1 MSEYLFPRAF
11 VEGEEGKEYA
21 CVKGDEVIFTR
32 ERKEGCFGKVP
43 IEIIFDKVIDLLEGE
58 VKRSFIIHDP
68 KENRAILVPKGTKVT
83 LQESHYQ
90 RVFYSVREGEEL
102 KEGEKIGHSITGKG
116 ESRTL
121 RSPIDGV
128 VVLVHQELYGKADKY
143 ILVMADKDSV
153 KFLKI
158 KGGS

>member
-11 VEGEEGKEYA
+11 VEGEDGKEYA
-21 CVKGDEVIFTR
+21 CIDGEEVFFTK
-32 ERKEGCFGKVP
+32 EKRKGCFGKVP
-43 IEIIFDKVIDLLEGE
+43 IEIIFEKVIDVLNGK

-68 KENRAILVPKGTKVT
+68 KEDKVFLIPKGTKVM

-90 RVFYSVREGEEL
+90 RVFYAIREGQEL
-102 KEGEKIGHSITGKG
+102 REGEKIGHSITGKG

-121 RSPIDGV
+121 RSPTNGV

-143 ILVMADKDSV
+143 ILVMADRDSV
-153 KFLKI
+153 KFLKL
-158 KGGS
+158 KGSH